1 MNPASKPTVDEAE
14 QAAKAIKRLNAGC
27 GLFGLVFIIAAATAA
42 YYQPLCLIGLFVIL
56 IWFAGYHDRRCEP
69 NWRILRDFA
78 RNRNWFL
85 PVGTEL
91 RHVPDYYRRKR
102 FYSEPRLIEGSS
114 IVARVLSGDFSMLPA
129 PPSGEVPRSSPSF
142 SGAATGRSGGSSG
155 RSNPGPLNS
164 DIEKRSLEEER
175 RREQQ
180 RLRIDEER
188 RQERERLRIEE
199 EHRQEEERKRVAD
212 EERRRE
218 EERIRAEEEEKRR
231 VEEEKKRAE
240 ELRRRLEEPRFE
252 LFIDGAW
259 AGPFS
264 VKEIWS
270 KIQDGK
276 VSLTDYAIDR
286 VTGATS
292 QLVQFPELTAL
303 FTELAVSTSVKIM
316 KQHKRTKKERDECIK
331 FHGTICAVCGFS
343 FEQEFGEIGKD
354 YIEVH
359 HLKPVAQYASSR
371 VRIVNP
377 IADLRPVCANCHRM
391 LHMRNPPL
399 SVEELIEIRSRQ
411 CSKTTPL

>member
-1 MNPASKPTVDEAE
+1 MNSAVNPTNNEAV
-14 QAAKAIKRLNAGC
+14 QAARALQKLHTGS
-27 GLFGLVFIIAAATAA
+27 GWFFVLFIIGALATM
-42 YYQPLCLIGLFVIL
+42 YYQPLGLIAFIVVLSLF
-56 IWFAGYHDRRCEP
+56 ANYHANKHEP
-69 NWRILRDFA
+69 NWRVLQVFA

-91 RHVPDYYRRKR
+91 REVPGHYRRKR
-102 FYSEPRLIEGSS
+102 FYSQPLLIAESE
-114 IVARVLSGDFSMLPA
+114 IVTRVLSGDFSSQPA
-129 PPSGEVPRSSPSF
+129 PPFGEVPRNSPSF
-142 SGAATGRSGGSSG
+142 SGGTRVRDGSGGG
-155 RSNPGPLNS
+155 RAVQNTKAETEGVNEL
-164 DIEKRSLEEER
+164 EKRRL
-175 RREQQ
+175 EQQ

-199 EHRQEEERKRVAD
+199 EHRQEEERKRAAE

-286 VTGATS
+286 ATGATS

-411 CSKTTPL
+411 SGK

>member
-1 MNPASKPTVDEAE
+1 MRAGDH
-14 QAAKAIKRLNAGC
+14 IKDAL
-27 GLFGLVFIIAAATAA
+27 
-42 YYQPLCLIGLFVIL
+42 
-56 IWFAGYHDRRCEP
+56 
-69 NWRILRDFA
+69 
-78 RNRNWFL
+78 
-85 PVGTEL
+85 
-91 RHVPDYYRRKR
+91 K
-102 FYSEPRLIEGSS
+102 
-114 IVARVLSGDFSMLPA
+114 
-129 PPSGEVPRSSPSF
+129 
-142 SGAATGRSGGSSG
+142 
-155 RSNPGPLNS
+155 S
-164 DIEKRSLEEER
+164 DIGERSVEEER

-199 EHRQEEERKRVAD
+199 EHRQEEERKRAAE

-218 EERIRAEEEEKRR
+218 EERKRAEEEEKRR

-264 VKEIWS
+264 VKEIWR

-276 VSLTDYAIDR
+276 VNLTDYAIDKA
-286 VTGATS
+286 TGAIS

-303 FTELAVSTSVKIM
+303 FTELAVSNSVKIM
-316 KQHKRTKKERDECIK
+316 KQYKRTKKERDECIK

-359 HLKPVAQYASSR
+359 HLKPVAQFASSP

-411 CSKTTPL
+411 PGK